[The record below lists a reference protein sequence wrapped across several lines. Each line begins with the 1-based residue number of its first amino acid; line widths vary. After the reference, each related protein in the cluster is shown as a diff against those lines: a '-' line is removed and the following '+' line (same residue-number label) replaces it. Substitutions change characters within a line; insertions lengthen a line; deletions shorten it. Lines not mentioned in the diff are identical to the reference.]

1 MKLFHVD
8 DTITSYKQPIIKI
21 IVIATIDGALFAAR
35 MLSPK
40 VQPPSLDL
48 MIGSVC
54 AAFMMLSFFWIIIA
68 LCDMDRL
75 SDRREKER
83 MNYEKALS
91 KGKWFPTEK
100 VKTLLSDNDIIDVFI
115 LSDQKILRIG
125 ASSRDSYYTSE
136 FSNKKYY
143 LNEEEDVTIEKLEEV
158 IDKSSSEKGVFVVQV
173 DGVPGK
179 KY

>member
-8 DTITSYKQPIIKI
+8 DTITSYKQPVVKI
-21 IVIATIDGALFAAR
+21 IVITTIDGVLFAAR

-40 VQPPSLDL
+40 AQPPFLDQV
-48 MIGSVC
+48 IGSVC

-91 KGKWFPTEK
+91 KGKWFPIEY
-100 VKTLLSDNDIIDVFI
+100 VKTLLLDNDIIDIFI

-125 ASSRDSYYTSE
+125 ASSSDSYFTSKL
-136 FSNKKYY
+136 SNKKYY
-143 LNEEEDVTIEKLEEV
+143 VNEEEDISVEKLEDTL
-158 IDKSSSEKGVFVVQV
+158 DKASSEKGVFVVQV